1 MKINILFVRHCESC
15 SNVIA
20 HSKSIKKKILKLKQG
35 MFVPPNCTMM
45 GILQSFIFGFFILPL
60 LLKKFPK
67 FKKINFYSSVLKRA
81 MITCKLIT
89 YGLQESNY
97 KIDSSKRIERLC
109 HVSERFNPLELE
121 KTHFI
126 QLTAN
131 ISIKQSNKQ
140 ITSINK
146 RYKKTGK
153 KVSRRI
159 KKTKQC
165 NRSNYNK
172 FVKNVLPTLDPKS
185 LNLIVSHGKY
195 MKKYLRLSKV
205 NNLDA
210 CLVEYD
216 TSTNKF
222 KVIIIINN
230 VSKSSNDELSHKT
243 IKFDPINFHY
253 KGKDFNHKTQITY
266 SQYKEHMSSLSDFLD
281 FDKKNNEITCNK

>member
-1 MKINILFVRHCESC
+1 MKIDILFVRHCESC

-35 MFVPPNCTMM
+35 GIVPPNCTMM

-81 MITCKLIT
+81 MITCKFIT

-109 HVSERFNPLELE
+109 HVSEKLNIVE
-121 KTHFI
+121 KYTHL
-126 QLTAN
+126 QLTGN
-131 ISIKQSNKQ
+131 VSIKRSNKQ
-140 ITSINK
+140 ISSINK
-146 RYKKTGK
+146 RYKRTGK
-153 KVSRRI
+153 KVS
-159 KKTKQC
+159 KKINKRTKKC
-165 NRSNYNK
+165 SKSNYDSFIK
-172 FVKNVLPTLDPKS
+172 DILPTLDPKS

-195 MKKYLRLSKV
+195 MKKYLKLSTV

-222 KVIIIINN
+222 KVIIKINN
-230 VSKSSNDELSHKT
+230 VSKSSNDQLSHKT
-243 IKFDPINFHY
+243 IQFDPIDFHY
-253 KGKDFNHKTQITY
+253 KGKGFNHKTQITY
-266 SQYKEHMSSLSDFLD
+266 SQYKEYMSSLSDFLD